1 MTKYKN
7 LFLLL
12 LLASVVL
19 LMTAGSYG
27 VIETSDA
34 RYAEIGREMFLSRDW
49 LHPNL
54 LGIHHYHKPPVTYQ
68 ITALGYDLFGINAF
82 GARFFLQIAIVLQML
97 LVYLLTLQFSQQQK
111 TALWSTAVYFTFPL
125 VLAASRNLTTDTF
138 LTLFVLFSIYAWVRY
153 RKSGKYIWLYLFT
166 IALGMGFLTK
176 GPVVFIAPTIFALLY
191 NRLEQSKHDWSWHHL
206 AAWIFFLIIAASWF
220 VYLAIDNPAFWGYFI
235 GRQTVDRFSH
245 NVFNRS
251 EPFWYFIVLAPL
263 LGMPWLLLLPWLTRK
278 TKLHFSTKNIESI
291 LLLAVLIPLFFFSVS
306 TSKRILYILPLY
318 PLLAVVI
325 ALLLEKLP
333 KASEKTLL
341 KSITVYAL
349 LLFTVLAV
357 APWMPGKI
365 IFPAYLTIISVLLSI
380 TLLWFIRANNNMQT
394 KSKSILITFVTAIYF
409 LLTATALFSHSVYS
423 FKIATPVAKWLK
435 SSHLENSEILVYNE
449 RLPSLA
455 FELNHPIISLYD
467 GDRSLNREVQFEKD
481 TKWRAYLYNISQEN
495 GQKRLAD
502 YLQDKKSVLVLYKQ
516 TLPKKQHWLQTI
528 YTHTK
533 HIGPWLI
540 HYNGKVK

>member
-1 MTKYKN
+1 MTKHKN
-7 LFLLL
+7 LFFLL

-34 RYAEIGREMFLSRDW
+34 RYAEIGREMFLSKDW

-97 LVYLLTLQFSQQQK
+97 LVYLLTLQFGQQQK
-111 TALWSTAVYFTFPL
+111 TALWSATVYFTFPL

-153 RKSGKYIWLYLFT
+153 RKSRKYIWLYLFT
-166 IALGMGFLTK
+166 TALGMGFLTK

-191 NRLEQSKHDWSWHHL
+191 NRLEQSKHDLGWHHL

-220 VYLAIDNPAFWGYFI
+220 VYLAIDNPAFWDYFI
-235 GRQTVDRFSH
+235 DRQTIDRFSH

-263 LGMPWLLLLPWLTRK
+263 LGMPWLLVLPWLIRK

-291 LLLAVLIPLFFFSVS
+291 LLLAVLIPLFFFSIS

-318 PLLAVVI
+318 PLLAVAI

-341 KSITVYAL
+341 KSITAYSL

-365 IFPAYLTIISVLLSI
+365 IFPTYLTIISVLLSI
-380 TLLWFIRANNNMQT
+380 TLLWFIRANNMQT
-394 KSKSILITFVTAIYF
+394 KSKSILISFATAIYF

-423 FKIATPVAKWLK
+423 FKIATPIAKWLK
-435 SSHLENSEILVYNE
+435 SAHLENSEILVYNK

-528 YTHTK
+528 YTHAK
-533 HIGPWLI
+533 HIGSWFI